1 MLYIPYH
8 CFYYTALSINTTD
21 NNFPFHSRWQ
31 ENLPLFGISG
41 AVILI
46 ITGLIMLEKLN
57 FFLPKPLCALS
68 SFVSNNKIMLQIMAT
83 INVLALLACVV
94 LPLVS
99 YKIFRPSF
107 YENTNLA
114 IYDFPMSNSNK

>member
-1 MLYIPYH
+1 MFIS
-8 CFYYTALSINTTD
+8 LSINTKD
-21 NNFPFHSRWQ
+21 NNFPSHFRWQ

-107 YENTNLA
+107 YENTNL
-114 IYDFPMSNSNK
+114 YDFPMSNSNK